1 MQKKYFL
8 VLLTIIGLLTLVGCA
23 GLGEPPEK
31 EETTVVEDANDVEA
45 EDEAEADDE
54 DGDTD
59 EDEVGD
65 GDAVDGADDAEDTNE
80 EPVAGEPATVPREI
94 FISGSEF
101 NFNPSSISLT
111 AGESVKITFKNDGK
125 YPHDF
130 AIEGLNVKT
139 AVIGAGEQA
148 ILELTAPATGTYATY
163 CSVAGHR
170 EAGMEGSVSVQ

>member
-8 VLLTIIGLLTLVGCA
+8 ALITIISLLTLVSCA

-31 EETTVVEDANDVEA
+31 SGEKTTGVEDANDADDVGEVEDA
-45 EDEAEADDE
+45 DETGEVEDAEGEDEDEA
-54 DGDTD
+54 GDV
-59 EDEVGD
+59 E
-65 GDAVDGADDAEDTNE
+65 E
-80 EPVAGEPATVPREI
+80 EPVADESATVVPHEI

-101 NFNPSSISLT
+101 KYSPSSISLT
-111 AGESVKITFKNDGK
+111 AGESVKITFQNDGK

-148 ILELTAPATGTYATY
+148 VLEFTAPATGNYTTY